1 MLIMI
6 RGGSLDPPTVHHH
19 HRKAVVASAAHG
31 VHVHS
36 VFFTQLS
43 IDPIH
48 ASLASLYGRNS
59 PTNSQT
65 QKVYAV
71 CTVCMPR
78 QSKVFLSEPTWE
90 SRALRS
96 RHPVMLSTILDSIR
110 SILCRITELWIYE
123 TNIQD

>member
-65 QKVYAV
+65 LPKSLCSMY
-71 CTVCMPR
+71 CMHA
-78 QSKVFLSEPTWE
+78 QAE
-90 SRALRS
+90 
-96 RHPVMLSTILDSIR
+96 
-110 SILCRITELWIYE
+110 
-123 TNIQD
+123 